1 MEIFICVC
9 HIVISEMEI
18 LKYGNKNIGG
28 NLMRTENRIKFART
42 SALIGAVLDGI
53 YVINIAVVWL
63 FDSYSGFDPLRL
75 MRFTGGLQ
83 SRYAWGIA
91 FSTMAGVTCMLY
103 WAARKPVERRDI
115 IMLTGFPVV
124 TGLLL
129 DTFFAITVKLVPW
142 TDVLLYQLV
151 YITLIV
157 LFTSSYFLTRP
168 ESMNNTSAS
177 VIDL

>member
-1 MEIFICVC
+1 MFEIGSKKGWV
-9 HIVISEMEI
+9 SSMGTA
-18 LKYGNKNIGG
+18 K
-28 NLMRTENRIKFART
+28 RIKFART
-42 SALIGAVLDGI
+42 SAMIGVVLDGI
-53 YVINIAVVWL
+53 YVINIALVWL

-75 MRFTGGLQ
+75 MRFTDGLQ
-83 SRYAWGIA
+83 SRYAWGVA

-103 WAARKPVERRDI
+103 WAARKPVERREI

-129 DTFFAITVKLVPW
+129 DTFYAVAVNLVPW
-142 TDVLLYQLV
+142 TDVLLYQVV

-168 ESMNNTSAS
+168 ESMEHT
-177 VIDL
+177 IDAAVPYTLNKIHSK